1 MRYLMVMAASIAF
14 FSHVAF
20 AAQEIHQVFPP
31 LSSLG
36 ATTAQ
41 LMNPEVHEGEI
52 MAVRGDGAFVMREK
66 LYSICRESEVN
77 GTPAPQAKFTLKKG
91 ARVKATVY
99 RLSSKGYFVSELE
112 IR

>member
-1 MRYLMVMAASIAF
+1 MRYLMGVVAGIVF
-14 FSHVAF
+14 FAHCAF
-20 AAQEIHQVFPP
+20 AAQDMSNVFPP

-41 LMNPEVHEGEI
+41 LMYPEVLEGEI
-52 MAVRGDGAFVMREK
+52 MAVRGAGTFVMREN
-66 LYSICRESEVN
+66 LYRICRETEVN
-77 GTPAPQAKFTLKKG
+77 GTPAPLAKFTLKKG

-99 RLSSKGYFVSELE
+99 RLRNKAYFVSELE